1 MPLDDGVH
9 SVPVE
14 AGDQVGNGITT
25 LSASGS
31 GCRLITGT
39 ICDGQEF
46 RGARNLRCWIGP

>member
-14 AGDQVGNGITT
+14 AGDQVGNGIAT